1 MELRTLK
8 YFLSLFEEKSFTAA
22 AEANYISQPAIS
34 IQLRNLQRE
43 LGIKLYE
50 TRGRKVSFTEAGM
63 IVLDYARQFSALERE
78 LREHLQDMQE
88 LKRGRISLGTIDAAS
103 IYILP
108 EVFRDFRESYPGI
121 EINLEIASTSPL
133 IRQLEGGEL
142 DLVCGSLPL
151 ELSGGYEIFRIFSEP
166 LVFIS
171 PPRHPLMERSD
182 PVPEDLAGYPF
193 ILFQKGSVT
202 RGIIEDTLQSRGV
215 EPEVSMAIDSQEAI
229 KHLVASG
236 LGLSVLPLKTV
247 EHEIESGELGILKIR
262 GINLTREIGLV
273 LPVKRYLPRTVRAFL
288 GAMKKVL
295 KIDLPEKFCI
305 KGE

>member
-1 MELRTLK
+1 MELRPLK

-43 LGIKLYE
+43 LGIRLYE
-50 TRGRKVSFTEAGM
+50 TRGRKIFFTEAGM
-63 IVLDYARQFSALERE
+63 IVLDYARQFAALERQLE
-78 LREHLQDMQE
+78 EHLRDMQE
-88 LKRGRISLGTIDAAS
+88 LKKGRISLGTIDAAS

-108 EVFRDFRESYPGI
+108 EVFRDFRETYPGI
-121 EINLEIASTSPL
+121 EINLEIASTFPL
-133 IRQLEGGEL
+133 IRQLEAGGL
-142 DLVCGSLPL
+142 DLVCGTLPL
-151 ELSGGYEIFRIFSEP
+151 ELSREYEIFRIFSEP

-171 PPRHPLMERSD
+171 PRSHPLMDRRD

-193 ILFQKGSVT
+193 ILFQEGSVT
-202 RGIIEDTLQSRGV
+202 RGIIEDELHRKGV
-215 EPEVSMAIDSQEAI
+215 DPEVSMAIDSQEAI
-229 KHLVASG
+229 KHLVSSG

-247 EHEIESGELGILKIR
+247 EHEIEDGELGMLEIR

-273 LPVKRYLPRTVRAFL
+273 LPVKRYLPMTVRAFL

-295 KIDLPEKFCI
+295 EVDLPEKYCM